1 MKHAGHR
8 MTLKQKFDFEVHIT
22 TAKYISAE
30 AETLEE
36 AEVLATNEARKH
48 MGADWKALHIY
59 PAGASDKCL
68 VEKIAPDG

>member
-1 MKHAGHR
+1 

-22 TAKYISAE
+22 TVKYISAE

-48 MGADWKALHIY
+48 MGADWKSLCIY

-68 VEKIAPDG
+68 VEKIAPDE